1 MLKVLLTR
9 AGDTKQKFASS
20 IEIRLWFTSKLKVR
34 ISSNKPYDLGD
45 NLAKNLD
52 GHRSKRIKRSECYDK
67 PRRSENLGQELK
79 IGPSTARSRD
89 R

>member
-9 AGDTKQKFASS
+9 AGDTKQKFASN

-52 GHRSKRIKRSECYDK
+52 EHRSKTIKRSECSDK
-67 PRRSENLGQELK
+67 PRRSEMMGREPKWDPALHNQ
-79 IGPSTARSRD
+79 
-89 R
+89 